1 MNSVNKV
8 QIAGN
13 LGKDPEIREFQG
25 GNKLARLAVATN
37 EEVFLNGEKKTV
49 TSWHNVTA
57 WGKLA
62 EKAETELKKGS
73 YVTIDGKLR
82 NNNYTDKDG
91 KKHYAVEI
99 VATDM
104 TLGKA

>member
-13 LGKDPEIREFQG
+13 LGRDPEIREFQG

-49 TSWHNVTA
+49 TSWHNVTV

-62 EKAETELKKGS
+62 EKAESDLKKGS
-73 YVTIDGKLR
+73 FVSIDGKLR
-82 NNNYTDKDG
+82 NNNYTDKEG
-91 KKHYAVEI
+91 KKQYVVDI
-99 VATDM
+99 VGTEM
-104 TLGKA
+104 SIGRE

>member
-49 TSWHNVTA
+49 TSWHNVTV

-62 EKAETELKKGS
+62 EKAESELKKGS
-73 YVTIDGKLR
+73 FVSIDGKLR
-82 NNNYTDKDG
+82 NNNYTDKEG
-91 KKHYAVEI
+91 KKQYVVDI
-99 VATDM
+99 VGTDM
-104 TLGKA
+104 SIGRD